1 MSSKF
6 DAVRLA
12 TRRPSRFPKA
22 SLGSL
27 LWLTAVWVLLWG
39 QFTPANLAA
48 GLLVALLVTTVSPFP
63 ATAYDGRFRVLG
75 LARLVGVFLRDLT
88 VASVEQAAFILT
100 RKKPRGAVIRVQL
113 RSESDVYLALTAG
126 LSTLVP
132 GTLVIDTDALSGTL
146 YIHIFDVKMAGG
158 ASRAHQDVL
167 DLEERVLRA
176 FATDAELVRAGFVP
190 GSLPS
195 AGQLPTPFA
204 PAPDHAEAVETV
216 ESVEHT
222 EVADQTGA
230 GDLAERAG
238 KRAGAGA
245 RAGVRTGGTGAVER
259 REAGDAERST
269 DASRASD
276 VVQEGGAA

>member
-158 ASRAHQDVL
+158 ASRVHQDVL

-204 PAPDHAEAVETV
+204 PAPDPAEAA
-216 ESVEHT
+216 ESAEHA

-230 GDLAERAG
+230 GDLNERVG
-238 KRAGAGA
+238 KRTGAEVQ
-245 RAGVRTGGTGAVER
+245 AGVRTGGAASAER
-259 REAGDAERST
+259 AEAGDAERST
-269 DASRASD
+269 DVSRAGG